1 VRPPTFDPLLAD
13 DPREIGGY
21 RIVARLGAGGM
32 GCVYLG
38 VTQSGR
44 RLAIKVVR
52 PEFADD
58 QEFRRR
64 FQQEV
69 AAAQRVQNLYTAPVI
84 DADLMG
90 RVPWLATAHVPGPSL
105 AEVVHEEGPLPLG
118 SVQILAAGVAEA
130 LQAIHKAGVIHRD
143 LKPSNVLLAADGPR
157 VIDFGIARAADA
169 TPLTRTGG
177 SVGTPQFMAP
187 EQALGKPSTPALD
200 VFAFGSLVFFAATGR
215 SPFGE
220 GPSAAVLYRIV
231 QGEPDLSGCP
241 PQLTP
246 LVAACLEKEPSHRP
260 PLNEILNNLT
270 APTSSTAGDWLPPAV
285 TQRLPSYEALPT
297 TPQVAPVQQPQYYH
311 PAPAYAAPP
320 APAGKSRVNRS
331 FLLGAGLSAAV
342 LLAAAGVV
350 LALNESDKDET
361 TPTIPITA
369 QSSAGNAPTANSSTS
384 VKEPNQNG
392 TRKPAG
398 SVLGQ
403 YKGIRLLDKQAISFT
418 DTPQTPWETTKDHDG
433 DLHNRTL
440 LYGDKMT
447 VIPRGTP
454 TTYKTCAAAVQG
466 KAYLTPAEID
476 RGSAICVTTNDGIVG
491 LVTVNDIQS
500 TPDFIDFDLT
510 IWQGLPPR

>member
-1 VRPPTFDPLLAD
+1 VRPPTFEPLLDD

-58 QEFRRR
+58 LEFRRR

-105 AEVVHEEGPLPLG
+105 ADVVQEEGPLPLG
-118 SVQILAAGVAEA
+118 SVQVLAAGVAEA

-143 LKPSNVLLAADGPR
+143 LKPSNVLLASDGPR

-187 EQALGKPSTPALD
+187 EQALGKPTTPALD
-200 VFAFGSLVFFAATGR
+200 VFAFGSLMFFAATGR

-241 PQLTP
+241 AQLMP
-246 LVAACLEKEPSHRP
+246 LISACLAKEPSHRP
-260 PLNEILNNLT
+260 ALGEILDGLT
-270 APTSSTAGDWLPPAV
+270 GVPSERTAGDWLPASV

-297 TPQVAPVQQPQYYH
+297 VPQPSTPPPPPHQPAPDPVH
-311 PAPAYAAPP
+311 VPAPALAR
-320 APAGKSRVNRS
+320 KSRINRS
-331 FLLGAGLSAAV
+331 FLLGAGVSAAV
-342 LLAAAGVV
+342 LLTAAGVV
-350 LALNESDKDET
+350 FALRGGG
-361 TPTIPITA
+361 
-369 QSSAGNAPTANSSTS
+369 GNDTNGSGGGTSSTS
-384 VKEPNQNG
+384 GTQLKSNG
-392 TRKPAG
+392 TLKSAG
-398 SVLGQ
+398 SLLGQ
-403 YKGIRLLDKQAISFT
+403 YKGIRLQDKQAISFT
-418 DTPQTPWETTKDHDG
+418 NSPRTPWDSTSNHDG
-433 DLHNRTL
+433 DLQNYSL
-440 LYGDKMT
+440 LYGDHMT
-447 VIPRGTP
+447 IVPRGTP
-454 TTYKTCAAAVQG
+454 LAYKTCAATLEG
-466 KAYLTPAEID
+466 SSYLSSDKIG
-476 RGSAICVTTNDGIVG
+476 RGSAICVTTDDGIVG

-500 TPDFIDFDLT
+500 TPDYIDFDLT
-510 IWQGLPPR
+510 VWQGVPPRSP